1 MRKPIAV
8 LICVGLASPAAAD
21 WPWFRGPHG
30 SGVSTDK
37 GLPTKWS
44 AGDAAWK
51 ARLAGQGVSSPIVTG
66 DRVFVTSQSGRGV
79 LRPGGHP
86 TLARGE
92 DAKAE
97 KPLAAEAGDGPDQ
110 KVAFFVEAFHRKDG
124 RRLWQHRLEP
134 KGALPEVHQK
144 HNLATP
150 SPVTDGTLVYAW
162 FGTGQLVAL
171 DAATGKLAWQKHLG
185 QDSPFDLAWGHAS
198 SPALHQDL
206 VILLVDHKSAAYLLA
221 LDKRSGEVRWKTE
234 RPKGTASYSTPTIVK
249 GPAGDE
255 MVVNSTQRVDVY
267 DPRTGTLLWWVGSE
281 HNFAV
286 PVPAHAD
293 GVLYLSRGYR
303 SGPYMAVAMGGRG
316 DIAKTHVKWSI
327 PTGAPYCSSL
337 TYYDGL
343 LYMANDVGVV
353 TAVDPATG
361 EKVWQ
366 ERVDGIFSASPIGAD
381 GKLYL
386 QSETGDTIVL
396 AAGRQ
401 PKLLSR
407 NPVGERSI
415 ANPAIS
421 KGQIFIRT
429 DGSLLCFGKQS

>member
-1 MRKPIAV
+1 
-8 LICVGLASPAAAD
+8 
-21 WPWFRGPHG
+21 
-30 SGVSTDK
+30 
-37 GLPTKWS
+37 
-44 AGDAAWK
+44 
-51 ARLAGQGVSSPIVTG
+51 
-66 DRVFVTSQSGRGV
+66 
-79 LRPGGHP
+79 
-86 TLARGE
+86 
-92 DAKAE
+92 
-97 KPLAAEAGDGPDQ
+97 
-110 KVAFFVEAFHRKDG
+110 
-124 RRLWQHRLEP
+124 
-134 KGALPEVHQK
+134 
-144 HNLATP
+144 
-150 SPVTDGTLVYAW
+150 
-162 FGTGQLVAL
+162 
-171 DAATGKLAWQKHLG
+171 
-185 QDSPFDLAWGHAS
+185 
-198 SPALHQDL
+198 
-206 VILLVDHKSAAYLLA
+206 
-221 LDKRSGEVRWKTE
+221 
-234 RPKGTASYSTPTIVK
+234 
-249 GPAGDE
+249 
-255 MVVNSTQRVDVY
+255 
-267 DPRTGTLLWWVGSE
+267 
-281 HNFAV
+281 
-286 PVPAHAD
+286 
-293 GVLYLSRGYR
+293 
-303 SGPYMAVAMGGRG
+303 MAVAMGGRG